1 MSDKVPKPR
10 LGYYKALL
18 SLENPDL
25 DKIIDA
31 FIYWSKF
38 VEYLIF
44 RKENIYTYEKEYK
57 AVKAAKRRHAN
68 PIKIYYSLSKLG
80 IKNSLFFI
88 YRNLLSVNCARKSSI
103 GCRGCMA
110 PLRCLS
116 RSLHVCWGNYFNRIG
131 CESNYL
137 CNPCSRTS
145 SNHIK
150 IM

>member
-44 RKENIYTYEKEYK
+44 RKENIHTYEKEYK
-57 AVKAAKRRHAN
+57 AVKASKRGNDVYSWKLGKRLKELFNLPKIEFFNHRDRSRRH
-68 PIKIYYSLSKLG
+68 KTS
-80 IKNSLFFI
+80 
-88 YRNLLSVNCARKSSI
+88 
-103 GCRGCMA
+103 
-110 PLRCLS
+110 
-116 RSLHVCWGNYFNRIG
+116 YFL
-131 CESNYL
+131 YFDF
-137 CNPCSRTS
+137 
-145 SNHIK
+145 
-150 IM
+150 